1 MPPDIVR
8 PVSSTTLGCLITMAY
23 RLGMTWSDF
32 RLDEGK
38 MRAIGNGR
46 SFSTSIV
53 RGMGLVVEYSGDW
66 SYTGSWTGADRVLSV
81 AADKVNPQASGAE
94 VSTTTLNFSQCAKK
108 PCLLAN
114 LAYEHQMTCGIIPA
128 GPFVCRWDLQLTNAQ
143 SPTDLE
149 LKQLFSTLEIN
160 EDAKVALE
168 ASLSHRDPARR
179 LPGFTDVMGLW
190 CDWIPLQ
197 NLPSN
202 KIDNPFPFPL
212 TTMGEIPESRHVW
225 RSELRKQESSLS
237 DTCKLVLQFYDSW
250 ELQNPQGFL
259 NNYRLKRTSDPEIDF
274 FKKAFDDTTAY
285 LGGLME
291 VIKAGFTSSVYDQ
304 LISVH
309 ISINSRSVEQAE
321 ENIKNNAARRL
332 DSPPNHM
339 DPIFQER
346 AYIYAE
352 NVPRFVE
359 EMRRSEFHDPRK
371 NISYEDLWWIL
382 MMRLHAWTMS
392 VNWVDDRGGVKIP
405 SEYYYSPAR
414 V

>member
-1 MPPDIVR
+1 
-8 PVSSTTLGCLITMAY
+8 
-23 RLGMTWSDF
+23 
-32 RLDEGK
+32 
-38 MRAIGNGR
+38 
-46 SFSTSIV
+46 
-53 RGMGLVVEYSGDW
+53 
-66 SYTGSWTGADRVLSV
+66 
-81 AADKVNPQASGAE
+81 
-94 VSTTTLNFSQCAKK
+94 
-108 PCLLAN
+108 
-114 LAYEHQMTCGIIPA
+114 MTCGIIPA
-128 GPFVCRWDLQLTNAQ
+128 GPFVDRWDLRLRNAQ

-149 LKQLFSTLEIN
+149 LNQLFSTLEIK

-168 ASLSHRDPARR
+168 ASLSHKDPAHR

-190 CDWIPLQ
+190 CDWIPPR

-237 DTCKLVLQFYDSW
+237 DTCKLVLQFYDRW
-250 ELQNPQGFL
+250 EFKNPQGFL
-259 NNYRLKRTSDPEIDF
+259 NNYRLKGTSDPELDF
-274 FKKAFDDTTAY
+274 FKEAFDDTTAY
-285 LGGLME
+285 LGGHME
-291 VIKAGFTSSVYDQ
+291 VIKEGLISSVYDL

-346 AYIYAE
+346 AYIYTE
-352 NVPRFVE
+352 NIPKFVE
-359 EMRRSEFHDPRK
+359 EMRRSEFHDPKK
-371 NISYEDLWWIL
+371 NISYEDVWWIL
-382 MMRLHAWTMS
+382 MMRLHSWTMS

-405 SEYYYSPAR
+405 SEYYYSLAR
-414 V
+414 VYIM